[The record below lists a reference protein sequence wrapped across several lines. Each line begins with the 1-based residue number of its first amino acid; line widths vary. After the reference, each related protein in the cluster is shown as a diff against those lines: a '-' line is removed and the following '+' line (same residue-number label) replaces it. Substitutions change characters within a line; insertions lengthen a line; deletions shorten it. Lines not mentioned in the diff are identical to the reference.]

1 MQKTRPAL
9 WILAPVSL
17 LLAIA
22 SIYGTFY
29 FGPIGKPSQ
38 QALECSELKEFVVKE
53 EALGKTE
60 WTNYRNLISQYESLT
75 STSPDRANL
84 VETIA
89 MSIVEVLGHD
99 LTIYR
104 EMERFPACVKM
115 DRREEL
121 PGIIDETESSINFL
135 NGSEPIN
142 GSFFDP
148 SIGSWNTEFY
158 QDFVSALEFLKGY
171 QGNSTSV

>member
-9 WILAPVSL
+9 WILAPISL

-22 SIYGTFY
+22 SIYGTFH

-38 QALECSELKEFVVKE
+38 RALECSELKALVVKE
-53 EALGKTE
+53 ESLGKTE
-60 WTNYRNLISQYESLT
+60 WTNYRNLISQYESLPE
-75 STSPDRANL
+75 TSPNRANL

-104 EMERFPACVKM
+104 EMEKFPACVKL
-115 DRREEL
+115 DKRDEL

-148 SIGSWNTEFY
+148 SIGSWNAEYY
-158 QDFVSALEFLKGY
+158 QDFVSALDFLKGEKS
-171 QGNSTSV
+171 NSAAV